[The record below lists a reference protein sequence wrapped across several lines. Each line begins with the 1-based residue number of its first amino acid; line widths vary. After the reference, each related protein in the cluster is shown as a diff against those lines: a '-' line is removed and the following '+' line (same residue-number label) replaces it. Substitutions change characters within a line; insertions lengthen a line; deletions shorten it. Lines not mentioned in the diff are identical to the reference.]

1 MSEDTQL
8 HAPERVTDLLVQAYR
23 LLEDAQA
30 HADRWDRA
38 ELGRTLDSYRWQL
51 GDLVARITP
60 LPVQRSGDTMNM
72 TSQEWELDGSPAF
85 SNAIDGGA
93 A

>member
-1 MSEDTQL
+1 MSDDTQL

-38 ELGRTLDSYRWQL
+38 NLGRTLDSYRWQL
-51 GDLVARITP
+51 GELLLKIEMSDAKPTT
-60 LPVQRSGDTMNM
+60 QDS
-72 TSQEWELDGSPAF
+72 ELDGSPAF
-85 SNAIDGGA
+85 SNALTGGEG
-93 A
+93 

>member
-1 MSEDTQL
+1 MSEETQL
-8 HAPERVTDLLVQAYR
+8 QAPERVTDLLVQAYR

-38 ELGRTLDSYRWQL
+38 NLGRTLDSYRWQL
-51 GDLVARITP
+51 GDLCARITP
-60 LPVQRSGDTMNM
+60 LTSAHTLNM

-85 SNAIDGGA
+85 SNALTGGER
-93 A
+93 

>member
-30 HADRWDRA
+30 HADRWQKGNIGSDLNLCRWM
-38 ELGRTLDSYRWQL
+38 LGQTMANIARLTSDHTLKS
-51 GDLVARITP
+51 T
-60 LPVQRSGDTMNM
+60 T
-72 TSQEWELDGSPAF
+72 QEWELDGSPAF
-85 SNAIDGGA
+85 SIALDEV
-93 A
+93 

>member
-1 MSEDTQL
+1 MSDDTQL

-38 ELGRTLDSYRWQL
+38 NLGRTLDLFRWQL
-51 GDLVARITP
+51 DDLIARIATI
-60 LPVQRSGDTMNM
+60 
-72 TSQEWELDGSPAF
+72 TSDHTLNLTTQEWELDPAPAF

>member
-1 MSEDTQL
+1 MSDETQL

-30 HADRWDRA
+30 HADRWNRA
-38 ELGRTLDSYRWQL
+38 NLGRTLDSYRWQL

-60 LPVQRSGDTMNM
+60 L
-72 TSQEWELDGSPAF
+72 TSDHTLNLTTQEWELDPAPAF
-85 SNAIDGGA
+85 SIALDEV
-93 A
+93 